1 MTLTLTLALTLALPL
16 TPNPHQEHAFFT
28 SDPAWEWE
36 GLLIGR
42 LAPPPLP
49 WDKACPSSHARNCHG
64 EYRFAPIAAERAVA
78 KWSEVP
84 LPSPS
89 P

>member
-1 MTLTLTLALTLALPL
+1 M
-16 TPNPHQEHAFFT
+16 
-28 SDPAWEWE
+28 
-36 GLLIGR
+36 IGR

-84 LPSPS
+84 
-89 P
+89 